1 MSSPPRPLYTVLSI
15 AALVAL
21 GARAAIG
28 QGLIVDQRHGRPI
41 AGSFEVKSVEIDAR
55 VRDQVAEVHVTQT
68 FHNPNSFEME
78 SEFVFPLADDGAIQN
93 FVLMVDGKELP
104 GRLLD
109 RDEARKIYEEIV
121 RRRRDPALLE
131 YMGQG
136 MIRTSIFPIPPRADR
151 TVTMRYTRLCKRDRD
166 VVEFAYPLSTQKYSG
181 KPIQKLDVVVRL
193 EGKEPIKSIYSP
205 NSDVEIDRDGDRRAT
220 VRLKQRDVVP
230 TRDFRLLYSLHDG
243 AVGASVL
250 SYKPS
255 DGEDG
260 YVLVLAS
267 PNVERESEELPS
279 KTVVFVL
286 DRSGSMTGKK
296 IEQARNALKFVLE
309 NLREGDT
316 FNILTYDDRVE
327 AYKPELQRY
336 DGESQRDALR
346 FVENIRPGG
355 STNIDEALRE
365 ALKQAGD
372 RDRPSYVIFLT
383 DGLPTA
389 GATNEAEIVAHA
401 KAANTSRA
409 RIFAFGVG
417 DDVNARLLD
426 RLSGGHGGTSEYV
439 RPEQDIEAS
448 VARFFRRLTS
458 PVLSNL
464 RLSFEDKEINR
475 GYPRDLPDL
484 FEGGQL
490 VWVGRYREGGR
501 TELELEGR
509 VSGAR
514 RAFSFPTELARSGEG
529 ASYRFVEALWAARR
543 VGDLIDQIDLHG
555 KNKELIDELVEL
567 SKRHG
572 ILTPYTSF
580 LADERTDLYAR
591 GANSRM
597 AEERLGQLSAVGGS
611 AGVGQR
617 AYKAMAQNA
626 RDDLA
631 LAAPAASGGGGRGAI
646 GASESRGGRPAAVGG
661 SGPGVQS
668 APVFSEARAPAAN
681 AAPVVLHDVEGRAS
695 VAETV
700 RKVGGKTFFRRGDTW
715 IDSTVT
721 AEQEKSAR
729 RVEQFSDAY
738 FDLARRQG
746 HEQNQY
752 LTFEEPVVV
761 NLDGVTY
768 RIDRPGQ

>member
-1 MSSPPRPLYTVLSI
+1 MSAALSL

-55 VRDQVAEVHVTQT
+55 VRDQVAEVQVTQT

-78 SEFVFPLADDGAIQN
+78 SEFVFPLADDGAVQN

-166 VVEFAYPLSTQKYSG
+166 VVEFTYPLSTQKYSG
-181 KPIQKLDVVVRL
+181 KPIQKLEVVARL

-205 NSDVEIDRDGDRRAT
+205 SSDVEIDRDGDRRAT
-220 VRLKQRDVVP
+220 VRLTLRDVVP

-243 AVGASVL
+243 AVGATVL

-267 PNVERESEELPS
+267 PNVERESEDLPS

-296 IEQARNALKFVLE
+296 IEQARNALKFVLD

-336 DGESQRDALR
+336 DGDSKRDALR

-365 ALKQAGD
+365 ALKQARD
-372 RDRPSYVIFLT
+372 RDRPTYVLFLT

-401 KAANTSRA
+401 REANMAKA

-426 RLSGGHGGTSEYV
+426 RLSGGHGGTSEYL
-439 RPEQDIEAS
+439 RPDQDIEAS
-448 VARFFRRLTS
+448 VSRFFRRLTS
-458 PVLSNL
+458 PVLSGL
-464 RLSFEDKEINR
+464 KLTFEAKDTNR
-475 GYPRDLPDL
+475 GYPRELPDL

-509 VSGAR
+509 VGGER
-514 RAFSFPTELARSGEG
+514 RTFSFPVELARSGDG
-529 ASYRFVEALWAARR
+529 TPYRFVETLWAVRR

-555 KNKELIDELVEL
+555 KNKELIDELVAL

-580 LADERTDLYAR
+580 LADERTDLDAAAVNVR
-591 GANSRM
+591 I
-597 AEERLGQLSAVGGS
+597 AEERLAHLGQVGGS

-617 AYKAMAQNA
+617 AYKAQAQNA
-626 RDDLA
+626 LSDLS
-631 LAAPAASGGGGRGAI
+631 LAAPEAPADRRGGMRASGRIVAGP
-646 GASESRGGRPAAVGG
+646 PAAVGG
-661 SGPGVQS
+661 GGLGGQPTR
-668 APVFSEARAPAAN
+668 PTPAPALN
-681 AAPVVLHDVEGRAS
+681 ASPVVAHDLNGRAE
-695 VAETV
+695 VAANV
-700 RKVGGKTFFRRGDTW
+700 RKVGDKTFFHRGDTW

-721 AEQEKSAR
+721 AEQEESAR

-738 FDLARRQG
+738 FDLARKQG

-768 RIDRPGQ
+768 RIDRPRQ